1 MITIHT
7 PHGKNVEIITLSEL
21 RSPVDTGERV
31 RAYCHIHGSDHQRS
45 LSIDKATGW
54 GHCFNAAC
62 AATVLVAEWNRPLAR
77 YLLRAYYQGL
87 TSTARPDYV
96 PPGNGHSFGTS
107 GGRDEGQARGASH
120 PYPSSPAST
129 EMGRLCV
136 VQPMLLPPPR
146 AVPQWQQDELDA
158 LLDLDGQMRA
168 ALVYAP
174 RARAYLRERGIPLR
188 VALATGVGFLPASLV
203 NKPEMRG
210 KRRLLRRWVERIVFP
225 LVSPEGKGYIGRSL
239 WRWQPG
245 MNESRHKEML
255 EQPGGQ
261 KRWIKTAPAGWFCV
275 EADQLARHVILV
287 EGAFDRLTL
296 LAAGFPA
303 SQVIALV
310 GTAAPCE
317 WFPAHVRAVTLA
329 LDADEGGQEAAY
341 RLAEH
346 LTQDSLDVQLC
357 APRSDNLGKDWNE
370 RWQHAGRR
378 GLSPLFEMLRESR
391 PA

>member
-7 PHGKNVEIITLSEL
+7 PHGKNVELITQSEL

-31 RAYCHIHGSDHQRS
+31 RAFCHIHGSDHQRS

-62 AATVLVAEWNRPLAR
+62 EATVLVVEWNRPLAR
-77 YLLRAYYQGL
+77 YLLRSYYQGL
-87 TSTARPDYV
+87 TSAAQPDYV
-96 PPGNGHSFGTS
+96 PPRDD
-107 GGRDEGQARGASH
+107 GRI
-120 PYPSSPAST
+120 
-129 EMGRLCV
+129 RLSV

-146 AVPQWQQDELDA
+146 AVPQWQQDELAA
-158 LLDLDGQMRA
+158 LLELDGQMRA

-174 RARAYLRERGIPLR
+174 RARAYLKERGIPLK
-188 VALATGVGFLPASLV
+188 VALAAGVGYLPVSLV
-203 NKPEMRG
+203 NKPEMREMRG
-210 KRRLLRRWVERIVFP
+210 LLRRWVERIIFP

-245 MNESRHKEML
+245 MNETQHKEIL

-275 EADQLARHVILV
+275 EADQLARNVILV

-296 LAAGFPA
+296 LAAGFPV

-317 WFPAHVRAVTLA
+317 WFPAHVRSVTLA
-329 LDADEGGQEAAY
+329 LDADEGGQEAAH

-346 LTQDSLDVQLC
+346 LVQDGLDVQIC
-357 APRSDNLGKDWNE
+357 APQYDNLGKDWNE

-378 GLSPLFEMLRESR
+378 GLRPLFERESR
-391 PA
+391 TA